1 MLTKEKEI
9 RMSTTENLQ
18 EAFAGESQANRK
30 YLAFAKKA
38 ETDGFPQVARLFR
51 AAAEA
56 ETVHAHAHLRVLG
69 GVKGTADNLQAAIN
83 GEGYEFKKMYPE
95 FLAEAEKEGNKPAE
109 TSFTRALAVEEI
121 HHGLY
126 GEALKAVN
134 DGKDLAATSI
144 FVCSVC
150 GNTVFG
156 EPPEVCPI
164 CNARRDKFFE
174 VE

>member
-1 MLTKEKEI
+1 MGTV
-9 RMSTTENLQ
+9 ENLN
-18 EAFAGESQANRK
+18 EAFAGESQANRR

-38 ETDGFPQVARLFR
+38 DEDGFHQVARLFR

-69 GVKGTADNLQAAIN
+69 GVKGTAENLQVAID
-83 GEGYEFKKMYPE
+83 GEGYEFREMYPE

-109 TSFTRALAVEEI
+109 ITFKNALAVEEI

-126 GEALKAVN
+126 EGALEAVKA
-134 DGKDLAATSI
+134 GKDLEAASV

-156 EPPEVCPI
+156 EPPDVCPI
-164 CNARRDKFFE
+164 CNTPRDKFFE